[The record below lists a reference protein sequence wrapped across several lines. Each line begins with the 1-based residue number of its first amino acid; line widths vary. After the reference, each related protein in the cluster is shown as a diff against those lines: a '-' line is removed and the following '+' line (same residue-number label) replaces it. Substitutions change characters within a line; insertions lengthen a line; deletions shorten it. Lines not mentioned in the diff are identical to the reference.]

1 MANTKEIAQQ
11 AYERARDI
19 FAAHKSKTDM
29 LGIDKGGREEIE
41 KEISEAYKS
50 VGDTKE
56 QALFI
61 DELRDSVLG
70 DGLSKEGFG
79 SIINK
84 SILAAE
90 KIDMNKDSK
99 FFADALVNT
108 FAEEG
113 PLGDVYGQM
122 SGLSLKEKEQAI
134 KIAAECIPNGAHR
147 TNFTNKC
154 SDYMLRQYM
163 RASID
168 IAKSSKSQAEIN
180 KEFSAIITNVPLDRR
195 GEFMANLSCR
205 MSDGHFKE
213 ESFYKIS
220 KAVEKINNTQEDHLT
235 GVFNLGDPDGRG
247 DAARMHIQEMATVFE
262 NSKLSDEE
270 IARRFDAM
278 AENMDPSFM
287 QAEINFIEAEL
298 SDAGQKRLA
307 AAIDNHNKAF
317 NTCYEGRG
325 VVCDRDEAKKF
336 FNASWE
342 STMEKC
348 RAYAK
353 TYQERAGKN
362 KGAGK
367 FYKALELIERV
378 SNATKLFFNNHLM
391 VSGRPQSLI
400 DTIDRSYAHSNFSF
414 AEEQEKEEAAKASE
428 KVELNETEVDEE
440 AKTYWKEHPNE
451 KDEFDKDIYSVVKE
465 SVKDIA
471 TEISEAMLEGK
482 DIEETTEKY
491 RNVMAAISGM
501 QGLGEKDELYNT
513 LGGELSKNLGLDD
526 KLETERIALLI
537 KLDAARATSE
547 NFDRQT
553 AGGWIK
559 TVYERKPSEQAKD
572 EHTESKKKEPG
583 KTEKETLDETKDGDK
598 TPVNDTFKLKE
609 ALRIADKVAAMA
621 AMKKRSPEENMT
633 AIAKWARNNKKEAE
647 ILEKHIENGGSLAD
661 KSGLEDEKMKMAL
674 QAGLDDSGR
683 SIKDVLHELE
693 EDAELIKN
701 TVYAEEDQSE
711 DDPYEDYIP
720 YDER

>member
-1 MANTKEIAQQ
+1 MTNTKEIAQQ
-11 AYERARDI
+11 AYERAREI

-29 LGIDKGGREEIE
+29 LGVDKAGREEIE

-50 VGDTKE
+50 VGDAKE

-122 SGLSLKEKEQAI
+122 SSLSLKEKEQAI

-220 KAVEKINNTQEDHLT
+220 KAVEKINNTQEDHWT
-235 GVFNLGDPDGRG
+235 GVFNLGDHDGRG

-262 NSKLSDEE
+262 NQKLSDEE

-362 KGAGK
+362 KSAGK
-367 FYKALELIERV
+367 FYKALELIEKV

-414 AEEQEKEEAAKASE
+414 TEEKGQEEAAKASE

-440 AKTYWKEHPNE
+440 AKAYWKEHPNE
-451 KDEFDKDIYSVVKE
+451 KDKFDKDVYSVVKE

-501 QGLGEKDELYNT
+501 QGLGEKNELYNV
-513 LGGELSKNLGLDD
+513 LGDELSKNLGLDD
-526 KLETERIALLI
+526 KMETERIALLI

-572 EHTESKKKEPG
+572 EHTESKKKGPE

-598 TPVNDTFKLKE
+598 TPAKDTFKLKE

-621 AMKKRSPEENMT
+621 AMKKRSPEESMT

-683 SIKDVLHELE
+683 SIKEVLHELE

-701 TVYAEEDQSE
+701 AVYAEEDQSE

>member
-1 MANTKEIAQQ
+1 MTNTKEIAQQ
-11 AYERARDI
+11 AYERAREI

-29 LGIDKGGREEIE
+29 LGIDKAGREEIE

-50 VGDTKE
+50 VGDAKE

-168 IAKSSKSQAEIN
+168 ISKSSKSQAEIN

-220 KAVEKINNTQEDHLT
+220 KAVEKINNTQGDHLT

-348 RAYAK
+348 RASAK
-353 TYQERAGKN
+353 TYQEWAGKN
-362 KGAGK
+362 KIAGK
-367 FYKALELIERV
+367 FYKALELIEKV

-428 KVELNETEVDEE
+428 KVELNETEADKE
-440 AKTYWKEHPNE
+440 AKAYWKEHPNE

-465 SVKDIA
+465 SVRDIA

-501 QGLGEKDELYNT
+501 QGLGEKNELYNV
-513 LGGELSKNLGLDD
+513 LGDELSKNLGLDD

-572 EHTESKKKEPG
+572 EHTESKKKGPE
-583 KTEKETLDETKDGDK
+583 KTEKETLDETKGGDK
-598 TPVNDTFKLKE
+598 TPAKDTFKLKE

-621 AMKKRSPEENMT
+621 AMKKRSPEESMT

-683 SIKDVLHELE
+683 SIKEVLHELE
-693 EDAELIKN
+693 EDAELIEN

>member
-50 VGDTKE
+50 VGDAKE

-84 SILAAE
+84 SLLAAE

-122 SGLSLKEKEQAI
+122 SSLSLKEKEQAI

-220 KAVEKINNTQEDHLT
+220 KAVEKINNTQGDHLT

-348 RAYAK
+348 RASAK
-353 TYQERAGKN
+353 AYQEWAGKN
-362 KGAGK
+362 KSAGK
-367 FYKALELIERV
+367 FYKALELIEKV

-414 AEEQEKEEAAKASE
+414 AEEKEQEEAAKASE

-440 AKTYWKEHPNE
+440 AKTYWKEHPSE

-501 QGLGEKDELYNT
+501 QGLGEKNELYNV
-513 LGGELSKNLGLDD
+513 LGDELSKNLGLDD
-526 KLETERIALLI
+526 KMETERIALLI

-553 AGGWIK
+553 TGGWIK

-572 EHTESKKKEPG
+572 EHTESKKKGPER
-583 KTEKETLDETKDGDK
+583 TEKETLDETKDGDK
-598 TPVNDTFKLKE
+598 TPAKDTFKLKE

-621 AMKKRSPEENMT
+621 AMKKRSPEESMT

-683 SIKDVLHELE
+683 SIKEVLHELE

-701 TVYAEEDQSE
+701 AVYAEEDQSE